1 VRIRLRPGR
10 AKALLGH
17 SVRDLADRAVS
28 LRELPGLDLDRL
40 ADDPAGALEAA
51 LVALP
56 ADPDLVASAA
66 ELLTGGNVLAAA
78 RRLHVSERRLRTV
91 FADGMGLSPKHF
103 ARIARV
109 RAVLGT
115 APGRRWADVA
125 AAAGY
130 YDQSHMTAEF
140 RRLMGVP
147 PAAFAA
153 GRRPS
158 ATRCDGIASA

>member
-1 VRIRLRPGR
+1 
-10 AKALLGH
+10 
-17 SVRDLADRAVS
+17 
-28 LRELPGLDLDRL
+28 LDLDRL
-40 ADDPAGALEAA
+40 AVDPAGALTAA
-51 LVALP
+51 LADLP

-66 ELLTGGNVLAAA
+66 ELLTGGNVEAAA

-109 RAVLGT
+109 RAVLGRSPER
-115 APGRRWADVA
+115 AWADVA
-125 AAAGY
+125 LAAGY

-153 GRRPS
+153 GRRPP
-158 ATRCDGIASA
+158 ATRCGGGSSA